1 MLWAIACVSCNAGKL
16 PNLRFKP
23 LKFFICAW
31 ETYLLMLSTTMKSWL
46 RHRVLVCRAYVGIFI
61 WWSIYFGAFAQQWL
75 NPLIKVIDS
84 KTAKSR
90 FFSKCSGFSVS
101 YRVNS
106 KNGWWNASKSMCFNK
121 NASMYAQP
129 KALLISL
136 VRTEVIEHI
145 HADSWSLMFLRN
157 SA

>member
-16 PNLRFKP
+16 PDLRFKP
-23 LKFFICAW
+23 LEFFICAW

-46 RHRVLVCRAYVGIFI
+46 RHRVLVCRAYMGIFI

-84 KTAKSR
+84 KTAKSGS
-90 FFSKCSGFSVS
+90 FSKFSGFSVS

-106 KNGWWNASKSMCFNK
+106 KNGWWNASKSMCFQTK
-121 NASMYAQP
+121 THPCMH
-129 KALLISL
+129 SL
-136 VRTEVIEHI
+136 KLCWFHSCGQR
-145 HADSWSLMFLRN
+145 FLN
-157 SA
+157 TSTLTAGVWCS